1 MGKKNGESVLRG
13 LGVVAMM
20 AGHGVPLMRITMTM
34 MKKKKMIMMVTMVM
48 KFQSS

>member
-20 AGHGVPLMRITMTM
+20 AGHGVPLMRITMT
-34 MKKKKMIMMVTMVM
+34 KKKMIMMVTMVM

>member
-34 MKKKKMIMMVTMVM
+34 MKKKMIMMVTMVM